1 MDGTCIPLDCN
12 GDAGQYAGAGGAIG
26 HSGAGGEPVLERTDD
41 DQVIMAFNCLPLL
54 KLTYILWP
62 GCVRYGRRSSRRL
75 TTE

>member
-54 KLTYILWP
+54 KLTYIYIYY
-62 GCVRYGRRSSRRL
+62 GQAACV
-75 TTE
+75 TDDAAHAD